1 MKTQDVR
8 WMRIRDLFEQAVD
21 MPTERREAFIDQHC
35 GDDEGLR
42 DELKSL
48 LASDVAHRDAQRS
61 RGPLTGAI
69 GAAVDATTKSRRE
82 ELLGSTIGP
91 YRLTQILGH
100 GGAGTV
106 YLGERADRQY
116 SAQVAIKVVEGAAL
130 NAEIGRRFKAERQIL
145 ASLNHQNIARL
156 IDAGETHAGYPYLVM
171 EYVHGEPIDKYCDR
185 KKLNVEQR
193 IELIL
198 KVCGAIQYAHQN
210 LIVHRDIKPGNIL
223 VLPDGTPKLLDFGI
237 AKLLDTSDAAAAMA
251 LTRMNDRVLTP
262 EYASPEQILGQ
273 TITTASDVYS
283 LGMVLFELL
292 TGLRPYKIS
301 TSSQLELERTIC
313 VVDPSRASTV
323 VRQALTHVT
332 SDPQPS
338 RNIYTI
344 AESRQIT
351 PMRLRARLNG
361 DLDAILARALRK
373 EAIHR
378 YNSVEQFA
386 DDLRR
391 HLAREPVLAR
401 QGNWVYYTQRFA
413 RRHALGVAA
422 ATGFVTLI
430 TAALIVVSIQSKR
443 IAEERDIANREK
455 QTSEAVASF
464 MTNVFD
470 AADPFTVQDREVT
483 AKELLD
489 AAAKKIREDLT
500 QQQSVKARL
509 LESIGRSYRRQGL
522 AHQGIGLLEESLAI
536 RESIVGANDPDL
548 VNTLQEL
555 GKLKLDEGDIESSR
569 TLLQKARAIL
579 ESNSLAGTQIYA
591 VILADLGRVEMNDGN
606 TALAKR
612 LLEQAI
618 PQLRKTFSNQ
628 HVQVGV
634 ALGAYGRVLRW
645 SSEFAEAEK
654 AAREAISIYS
664 ANLPKLHPEVLFAK
678 SVLGDALLSQGKI
691 SEAAPY
697 LEETLADY
705 RKIYGNSSS
714 RISNA
719 LQLMID
725 LREAQGRLD
734 EAADLAY
741 EQLAVA
747 RRRYGDE
754 NYNTSY
760 ARTTLGRIQWKIG
773 NLSSAELELRRA
785 LDVYKT
791 TLSPSHPY
799 ITSAEYLLAEVLLA
813 QRKHRVA
820 ADLARKTIHQMKETN
835 EAAWRIARS
844 ETTLAQALI
853 ELGSTSEGRRLL
865 ESSYAI
871 LASNSNT
878 NLSALTLTK
887 GRLTSLYRDLGEP
900 LDFARLQTQ

>member
-21 MPTERREAFIDQHC
+21 MPTETREAFIDQNC
-35 GDDEGLR
+35 GDDDGLR

-48 LASDVAHRDAQRS
+48 LASDVAHREARS

-82 ELLGSTIGP
+82 ELLGGTIGP

-156 IDAGETHAGYPYLVM
+156 IDAGETQEGYPYLVM

-193 IELIL
+193 IDLVL

-273 TITTASDVYS
+273 NITTASDVYS

-292 TGLRPYKIS
+292 TGLRPYKIT

-313 VVDPSRASTV
+313 VIDSSRASTV
-323 VRQALTHVT
+323 VRQALTQVT
-332 SDPQPS
+332 SDTPQS
-338 RNIYTI
+338 RNIHTI
-344 AESRQIT
+344 AETRQIT

-373 EAIHR
+373 EAIYR

-391 HLAREPVLAR
+391 HLAREPVSAR

-413 RRHALGVAA
+413 RRHAFGVAA
-422 ATGFVTLI
+422 ASGFVVLI

-443 IAEERDIANREK
+443 IAAERDIATQEK

-464 MTNVFD
+464 MMNVFD

-489 AAAKKIREDLT
+489 NAADRIHADLG
-500 QQQSVKARL
+500 QQAGVKARL
-509 LESIGRSYRRQGL
+509 LESIGRSYERQGH
-522 AHQGIGLLEESLAI
+522 ADRGVDLLKEAVEIQRDTSG
-536 RESIVGANDPDL
+536 ENKVVL
-548 VNTLQEL
+548 VSPLRSL
-555 GKLKLDEGDIESSR
+555 GKALLANGDIES
-569 TLLQKARAIL
+569 ARNAFLEAQAIL
-579 ESNSLAGTQIYA
+579 EKSDEPETATLAD
-591 VILADLGRVEMNDGN
+591 ILADLGRLELDAGN
-606 TALAKR
+606 VDLSRKYADRAIPMLRQAYSSDHTEVASALTALG
-612 LLEQAI
+612 
-618 PQLRKTFSNQ
+618 
-628 HVQVGV
+628 QV
-634 ALGAYGRVLRW
+634 LKWQNEYKLM
-645 SSEFAEAEK
+645 ED
-654 AAREAISIYS
+654 AAREAVRIYQAS
-664 ANLPKLHPEVLFAK
+664 LPELHPDRLLTERLLAESLFY
-678 SVLGDALLSQGKI
+678 QGNI
-691 SEAAPY
+691 EAAAP
-697 LEETLADY
+697 LIEKALTNR
-705 RKIYGNSSS
+705 RKVFGATSSS
-714 RISNA
+714 IA
-719 LQLMID
+719 LDLQLMSE
-725 LREAQGRLD
+725 LRRAQDRFLEAETYAVEALEVKRLRHG
-734 EAADLAY
+734 E
-741 EQLAVA
+741 
-747 RRRYGDE
+747 R
-754 NYNTSY
+754 NYNTAY
-760 ARTTLGRIQWKIG
+760 ARTTLATIQLRLGK
-773 NLSSAELELRRA
+773 LSDAEQQLRAAIDVYLELFPPEH
-785 LDVYKT
+785 L
-791 TLSPSHPY
+791 Y
-799 ITSAEYLLAEVLLA
+799 IASAEYFLAEVLVS
-813 QRKHRVA
+813 QRKY
-820 ADLARKTIHQMKETN
+820 D
-835 EAAWRIARS
+835 EAINMTKLTLDRLLNANVSAWRIART
-844 ETTLAQALI
+844 ENTLGQAYFKQHKLGLARQYLEKSYQTLLSDSAADKATL
-853 ELGSTSEGRRLL
+853 ELARHRLEEFNANTGDVEKTGELRR
-865 ESSYAI
+865 
-871 LASNSNT
+871 
-878 NLSALTLTK
+878 
-887 GRLTSLYRDLGEP
+887 
-900 LDFARLQTQ
+900 